1 MHAYNMAGEA
11 RHYQK
16 TKSKS
21 AKSDTRPTNIKDI
34 REHNLFPS
42 VTEYCKVLS
51 APGLEEYKKQKI
63 IEACFDQAAF
73 AGPVFTGEDFQ
84 SYKKKIEMIAAKEPA
99 DAADLG
105 TKIHASIENYLTNK
119 TYWNGDECFDLP
131 DGRGVAAWNFVLPV
145 IAKLNDLNI
154 ITESSETVVI
164 NPAYG
169 YGGTVDLIG
178 TRLGDITVIV
188 DFKSKKTKEDVEV
201 ESQETHPMQ
210 IAAYMAAFIEND
222 WSLSGEWN
230 RMIEGYNI
238 YISTTE
244 VGRVEAIKYDSAQLL
259 QSWEAFKHCV
269 SLWEWRTGHS
279 AAVPR

>member
-1 MHAYNMAGEA
+1 MHAYTISGEA

-21 AKSDTRPTNIKDI
+21 AKSDTRVTNIKDI

-51 APGLEEYKKQKI
+51 APALEEYKKNKI

-73 AGPVFTGEDFQ
+73 AGDQ
-84 SYKKKIEMIAAKEPA
+84 DLYSYKKKIEMIAAKEPA

-105 TKIHASIENYLTNK
+105 TKIHASIETYLTSK
-119 TYWNGDECFDLP
+119 EQWDGEEIFDLQ
-131 DGRGVAAWNFVLPV
+131 DGRGVQAWNFVLPV

-154 ITESSETVVI
+154 IVDKTETVVV

-178 TRLGDITVIV
+178 KRAGDINVIV
-188 DFKSKKTKEDVEV
+188 DFKSKKTKEGEEV
-201 ESQETHPMQ
+201 EAQETHPLQ
-210 IAAYMAAFIEND
+210 IAAYMAAVLKND
-222 WSLSGEWN
+222 WNTISEWN
-230 RMIEGYNI
+230 EMIEGYNI
-238 YISTTE
+238 YVSTTE
-244 VGRVEAIKYDSAQLL
+244 IGRVEHVKYNNDELFTA
-259 QSWEAFKHCV
+259 WGAFKHCIN
-269 SLWEWRTGHS
+269 LWEWRNGYS
-279 AAVPR
+279 AAVKE